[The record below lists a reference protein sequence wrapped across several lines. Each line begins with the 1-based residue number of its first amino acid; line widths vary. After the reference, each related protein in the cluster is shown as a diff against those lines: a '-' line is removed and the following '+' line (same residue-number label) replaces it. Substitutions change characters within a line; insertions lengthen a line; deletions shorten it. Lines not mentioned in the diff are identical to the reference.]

1 MLHAVAPDRVDQSQ
15 ASAGGTHAEKKAN
28 AMLAISLARRL
39 GCVVYVLWDD
49 IVEANPKA
57 LLVLVTA
64 IMAHDLHLHA
74 DKSHRHL
81 LRHSMHTLARYD
93 MENVISSS
101 WQGQLRRTI
110 APCLRGPSAALRNA

>member
-1 MLHAVAPDRVDQSQ
+1 MCIRDS
-15 ASAGGTHAEKKAN
+15 
-28 AMLAISLARRL
+28 
-39 GCVVYVLWDD
+39 
-49 IVEANPKA
+49 
-57 LLVLVTA
+57 
-64 IMAHDLHLHA
+64 A

-101 WQGQLRRTI
+101 WQGQLRSTI